1 MIVAGI
7 DIGSLSAKAV
17 IMENGKIRAWSIIR
31 TRPDS
36 SDSAVTVMDSTLEK
50 CGLSLKDIAYV
61 VSTGYGRVNVPFS
74 QATITEIS
82 CHAKGTNWFFPE
94 VRTILD
100 MGGQDC
106 KAIRCDE
113 NGRVIDFAMNDKCA
127 AGTGRYLERVAAT
140 LGLGLEQIGPLSLE
154 TVEGPLS
161 ISSTCAVFA
170 QNDIIK
176 LMREGRQVN
185 DILAGATDA
194 IVDRISALLER
205 VGVEEDLC
213 ISGGVA
219 KNIGVV
225 KRLEEKLGLKARIAP
240 EPQVVGAIG
249 AALFARDRAPQAT
262 AGT

>member
-1 MIVAGI
+1 
-7 DIGSLSAKAV
+7 
-17 IMENGKIRAWSIIR
+17 MENGKIRAWSIIR

-113 NGRVIDFAMNDKCA
+113 KGRVREFVMNDKCA
-127 AGTGRYLERVAAT
+127 AGTGRYLERAAAT
-140 LGLGLEQIGPLSLE
+140 LNLDLDQIGPLSLE
-154 TVEGPLS
+154 PKEGPLHVS
-161 ISSTCAVFA
+161 EFCAVFA
-170 QNDIIK
+170 ERDINV
-176 LMREGRQVN
+176 LMRGANNLN
-185 DILAGATDA
+185 DILAGVHDA
-194 IVDRISALLER
+194 IARRVRILLKQ
-205 VGVEEDLC
+205 VGVEEELS

-219 KNIGVV
+219 KNIGVL
-225 KRLEEKLGLKARIAP
+225 KRLEEEFGLKAMIAP
-240 EPQVVGAIG
+240 EPQIVGAIG
-249 AALFARDRAPQAT
+249 ASLFARDRAAM
-262 AGT
+262 ACSHSRAS